1 MTPPPDHPRTIRI
14 RPTTTAAQEPVED
27 THYLPSDPSNLLK
40 ADPNRR
46 IPVTFISA
54 WLHLAGHLY
63 RPPGYLPGR
72 KTPGIVMCGPFSS
85 VKEQTL
91 PHYAERFSDA
101 GYTVMTFDPG
111 TYGGSEGEPRAHH
124 DPTRITEDYV
134 NAARYLMT
142 REDIDPRRI
151 AAVGVCIGGGYA
163 VSAAARERMIRTV
176 VSIAGGFNVG
186 GTFQQF
192 MGIEG
197 FAAYSSRVH
206 AMMQEEYRTGK
217 VRYVPTIAHGLSEEI
232 PMAAMPIEEAY
243 SYYSR
248 THAADAPAWS
258 EQMTLSSLE
267 AFFCYNALVHVPLIA
282 PAPLQIIHGTK
293 DLFLLPEYAQQAYDA
308 ALGPKELVWIETHNH
323 IELYDQDPY
332 VSIAA
337 AEAIRWLDR
346 YVQ

>member
-1 MTPPPDHPRTIRI
+1 MA
-14 RPTTTAAQEPVED
+14 AAQEPVED
-27 THYLPSDPSNLLK
+27 THYLPSDRQNLLR
-40 ADPNRR
+40 ADPKRR
-46 IPVTFISA
+46 VPVTFVSA
-54 WLHLAGHLY
+54 GMHLAGHLY
-63 RPPGYLPGR
+63 RPMGIPPGR

-91 PHYAERFSDA
+91 PHYAERFSSA
-101 GYTVMTFDPG
+101 GYSVLTFDPRS
-111 TYGGSEGEPRAHH
+111 YGGSEGEPRAHH
-124 DPTRITEDYV
+124 DPTRIIEDYV
-134 NAARYLMT
+134 NAARFMLT
-142 REDIDPRRI
+142 REDIDHNRI
-151 AAVGVCIGGGYA
+151 GAVGVCIGGGYA
-163 VSAAARERMIRTV
+163 VSAAARERKIRTV

-197 FAAYSSRVH
+197 FAAYASRVH
-206 AMMQEEYRTGK
+206 AMMQEEYRTGN
-217 VRYVPTIAHGLSEEI
+217 VRYIPTIAHGLSDEI

-258 EQMTLSSLE
+258 ETMTLASLE

-337 AEAIRWLDR
+337 AEALRWLDNHLR
-346 YVQ
+346 